1 MDLHRVAQKIQSNA
15 YTSLDEMVK
24 DLNLIVQNA
33 KTFNEPGS
41 QVYKVCVCVCGM
53 AWRGVA
59 WRGVAWRGVA
69 WRGVVCVCV

>member
-41 QVYKVCVCVCGM
+41 QVYKCVCVCVC
-53 AWRGVA
+53 GVA

-69 WRGVVCVCV
+69 WRGVCVCVKS